1 MRKVED
7 IYQEL
12 TEDEKQAFDFC
23 MDWGDRKG
31 AGEILAEYE
40 ARREK
45 KYGKGIT
52 NIIQHSDGP
61 GNPGREKN
69 SDKTPDQTEV

>member
-23 MDWGDRKG
+23 IDLNDKEG
-31 AGEILAEYE
+31 AGKILEE
-40 ARREK
+40 HEKRREK

-52 NIIQHSDGP
+52 NII
-61 GNPGREKN
+61 
-69 SDKTPDQTEV
+69 

>member
-23 MDWGDRKG
+23 IDLNDKEG
-31 AGEILAEYE
+31 AGKILEE
-40 ARREK
+40 HEKRREK
-45 KYGKGIT
+45 KYEKGIT
-52 NIIQHSDGP
+52 NIIQHRDGP
-61 GNPGREKN
+61 GNTGWEKN
-69 SDKTPDQTEV
+69 NYKTSDQTEV